1 MFVDIDVKVT
11 VCTSLAHK
19 QGCNEH
25 RSTNL
30 REKNVCYPFQAA
42 RGRVV
47 HVNLE
52 EKKTPLKYLN
62 PIFYLTWNDIKQKQS
77 VW

>member
-47 HVNLE
+47 HVNLR
-52 EKKTPLKYLN
+52 KNKLH
-62 PIFYLTWNDIKQKQS
+62 
-77 VW
+77 